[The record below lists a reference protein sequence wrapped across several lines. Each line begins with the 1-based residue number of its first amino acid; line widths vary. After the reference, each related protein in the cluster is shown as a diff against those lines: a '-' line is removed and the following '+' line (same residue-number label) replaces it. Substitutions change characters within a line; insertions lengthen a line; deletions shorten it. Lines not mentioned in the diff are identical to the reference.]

1 MTILPELRA
10 RVAAGAEPPTDA
22 DILWFHPGFC
32 RFSLPLEPGGSGP
45 WQRALAGTLVSIE
58 PGSERDRLPGGPL
71 LRRVLMHL
79 CDTALRA
86 GQTQI
91 ALGDSPAAL
100 AAAMNPSLPAAAVPA
115 LEIQVAA
122 LLASRVMVATEGGP
136 GLSVLDARGRPRA
149 VAADWRSAIRIN
161 ARFLDNLAR
170 DKVALDRNALARL
183 QDSALAL
190 DIYAWLA
197 AARPEQTDAVL
208 AESWPELQARFGTEG
223 QDAEAFQAAFSA
235 ALVLLRTALPQLD
248 ADDDAIGVGFS
259 ARTEPALAEPAA
271 PPSLPPSPAPR
282 APAAPAAVA
291 AAPVAP
297 SSVSPSSGAP
307 APVAPA
313 LASVQ
318 PPAPQAP
325 PRTNP
330 PPTMPAREFAPRDRG
345 PREFAPRDPARAEQ
359 PPHPDRPH
367 QDRPRFDAPRPE
379 APRPEFARQD
389 QPRPESVRPE
399 PARPESARPE
409 GDRPEGD
416 RTDAGRDD
424 PRDFQGQ
431 GSGQRLRQTISLKS
445 HVTGL
450 QQVIWLQRSNG
461 RDNVLIEVTPG
472 SRYDPNLVTVLTLE
486 PIVLQVAGGL
496 HAREF
501 ERVSSWAAANRDLI
515 DAFWDGEIDGFD
527 EIISR
532 VRKVPAPGLDRHRA

>member
-32 RFSLPLEPGGSGP
+32 RFSLPAEAGGTGS
-45 WQRALAGTLVSIE
+45 WQRELGGTSVSIE

-91 ALGDSPAAL
+91 ALGDSAAAL
-100 AAAMNPSLPAAAVPA
+100 AAAMNPPVPAAAVPA
-115 LEIQVAA
+115 LEIQIAA
-122 LLASRVMVATEGGP
+122 LLASRIMVATEGGP
-136 GLSVLDARGRPRA
+136 PLSVLDARGRPRA
-149 VAADWRSAIRIN
+149 VAADWRAAIRIN

-170 DKVALDRNALARL
+170 DKVALDRKALARL

-197 AARPEQTDAVL
+197 AARPEQTEAVL
-208 AESWPELQARFGTEG
+208 AESWPELQARFGTAG
-223 QDAEAFQAAFSA
+223 QDAEAFQAGFSA
-235 ALVLLRTALPQLD
+235 ALVVLRAALPRLD

-259 ARTEPALAEPAA
+259 ARTEPAAPPAA
-271 PPSLPPSPAPR
+271 PFVVQPPSPPPVPPPAPR
-282 APAAPAAVA
+282 AAEPPR
-291 AAPVAP
+291 PDPAP
-297 SSVSPSSGAP
+297 SAP
-307 APVAPA
+307 AP
-313 LASVQ
+313 
-318 PPAPQAP
+318 
-325 PRTNP
+325 
-330 PPTMPAREFAPRDRG
+330 RERG
-345 PREFAPRDPARAEQ
+345 PREFAPREQPPRAEQ
-359 PPHPDRPH
+359 PPI
-367 QDRPRFDAPRPE
+367 QDQPRFE
-379 APRPEFARQD
+379 APRPEFVRQD
-389 QPRPESVRPE
+389 PPRPDP
-399 PARPESARPE
+399 
-409 GDRPEGD
+409 
-416 RTDAGRDD
+416 GRDD
-424 PRDFQGQ
+424 PREFQGQ
-431 GSGQRLRQTISLKS
+431 AGGQGGGQRLRQTISLKS

-450 QQVIWLQRSNG
+450 QQVVWLQRSNG

-472 SRYDPNLVTVLTLE
+472 SRYDPNLVTMLTLE

-496 HAREF
+496 HARDF